1 MVIWFSEPGSASL
14 VQVWNR
20 QAARFNHCDMCSKCD
35 EEREGKGFEGL
46 FERESIMIDPRF

>member
-1 MVIWFSEPGSASL
+1 MVTWFSEPGSASL

-20 QAARFNHCDMCSKCD
+20 QAARFNHCNMCSKCD